1 MGFNLAGLLRN
12 ELKDLG
18 RRLQEN
24 VAHLSENDAQDIV
37 SLLPDLHLPG
47 LITLLSLGARTSSR
61 EARTIPFPLTEHHIS
76 EALAGLPGKGTAKAD
91 DASGAARLLMS
102 GQFTHDI
109 ADAVAVI
116 LHTVPDIPLEI
127 VQDLRSLPHF
137 PRRLTLALERD
148 LGEDSSAIRAVV
160 RDLRDDGTIHSH
172 PKILTN
178 TLRVLFQQAAP
189 KKLGTTIH
197 TLLGNESV
205 RLATIIYARSKGVAI
220 SQQDL
225 DQVREAINPDD
236 PHLGVLLESGYQRL
250 IEKVGKEQAVELLSQ
265 FVS

>member
-47 LITLLSLGARTSSR
+47 LITLLSLGATTSNR
-61 EARTIPFPLTEHHIS
+61 EARTTPFPLKEQDIAD
-76 EALAGLPGKGTAKAD
+76 ALARFRGNGTAKD
-91 DASGAARLLMS
+91 DDVKRAAQLLRS

-116 LHTVPDIPLEI
+116 LHTVPDVPLEI
-127 VQDLRSLPHF
+127 VQDFRSLPHF
-137 PRRLTLALERD
+137 PRRLTLAIERD
-148 LGEDSSAIRAVV
+148 LAEDPSAIRAVV
-160 RDLRDDGTIHSH
+160 RDLREDGTIHSQ

-178 TLRVLFQQAAP
+178 TLRVIFRQAAP
-189 KKLGTTIH
+189 KKIGSTIH
-197 TLLGNESV
+197 ALLGNESV
-205 RLATIIYARSKGVAI
+205 RIAIIIYAQSKGVEI

-236 PHLGVLLESGYQRL
+236 PNLGALLEPGYQHL
-250 IEKVGKEQAVELLSQ
+250 IEQFGKKQAVELLGR